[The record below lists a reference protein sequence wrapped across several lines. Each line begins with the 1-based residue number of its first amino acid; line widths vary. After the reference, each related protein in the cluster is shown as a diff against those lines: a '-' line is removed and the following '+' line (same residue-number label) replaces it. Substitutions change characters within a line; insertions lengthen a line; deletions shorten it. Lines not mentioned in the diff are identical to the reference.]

1 MQAVS
6 ERKTPS
12 KTRSAMKLIAS
23 SSRAPKT
30 KLTPIKEI
38 GYKALRNAGVT
49 PALAKNIVDIPENTH
64 MSTGTIEQQREKA
77 LKALNLTIHSQL
89 KTLVEIRDD
98 KQKTPAS
105 DRISA
110 VKTINTMI
118 PGFTAPAEVKVNHT
132 AVMMEFSSLSSQ
144 DLAQLADILHVNTS
158 VSNRCTDVTE
168 DTQVIDSIEDS
179 NE

>member
-1 MQAVS
+1 MMPATM
-6 ERKTPS
+6 ERKTPR
-12 KTRSAMKLIAS
+12 KTRSAMGSVAQAS
-23 SSRAPKT
+23 RVPKK

-64 MSTGTIEQQREKA
+64 MSSGTIEQQREKA
-77 LKALNLTIHSQL
+77 LKALDLTIHSQL

-98 KQKTPAS
+98 KQKTPCS

-110 VKTINTMI
+110 VKTINTMV
-118 PGFTAPAEVKVNHT
+118 PGFTAPAEIKVNHT
-132 AVMMEFSSLSSQ
+132 AVMMEFTSLSSQ

-158 VSNRCTDVTE
+158 VSNQCTDITDDV
-168 DTQVIDSIEDS
+168 QVIDSVEVS
-179 NE
+179 R